1 MLFAKKWWL
10 FTAKMFYFIYGK
22 TIYFHASLKVSK
34 AKLICRFVKIMYY
47 YAFFLLNN
55 LGAQRHKS
63 RSPVLNSYYCF

>member
-1 MLFAKKWWL
+1 MNAFCKEVVAIYCKSVLFYL
-10 FTAKMFYFIYGK
+10 RENN
-22 TIYFHASLKVSK
+22 FHASLKVSK